1 MEKYCFEGVIKLTF
15 NLKSKKSK
23 KLSLDTLK
31 DDFKMNDIKTQ
42 SVLKN
47 IIEKLDKNTD
57 LASIFPLDEDTG
69 STKLPL
75 IFIETEEQ
83 DHIYVYENSETTKDN
98 FNCFLLFS
106 SSEDMFT
113 KLKTILKYL
122 KVGFS
127 NENYKLNFNKPTDM
141 EGYLIS
147 EKKELI
153 LYRQKLTYI
162 TSENLNF
169 HEKVALLINTG
180 LNKAILIFEIII
192 FVALIIVW
200 FDKSIELT
208 FLAISR
214 KDLFLLIVPFLISNS
229 LNLITLYVNQENSI
243 VRSNNLMV
251 YPVALRKLTKK
262 ELKTNREIAEVEEK
276 DLLI

>member
-1 MEKYCFEGVIKLTF
+1 M
-15 NLKSKKSK
+15 
-23 KLSLDTLK
+23 
-31 DDFKMNDIKTQ
+31 
-42 SVLKN
+42 
-47 IIEKLDKNTD
+47 
-57 LASIFPLDEDTG
+57 
-69 STKLPL
+69 
-75 IFIETEEQ
+75 
-83 DHIYVYENSETTKDN
+83 
-98 FNCFLLFS
+98 
-106 SSEDMFT
+106 
-113 KLKTILKYL
+113 
-122 KVGFS
+122 
-127 NENYKLNFNKPTDM
+127 
-141 EGYLIS
+141 
-147 EKKELI
+147 
-153 LYRQKLTYI
+153 
-162 TSENLNF
+162 NF